1 MSGTQSVIATPKV
14 LSDSSLSFTTPS
26 IAKLAGLTS
35 LVFKVSVSVGAVS
48 SAPSATAI
56 VTYRAATG

>member
-1 MSGTQSVIATPKV
+1 MSGTLSVTETPKV
-14 LSDSSLSFTTPS
+14 LSDTSLRFTTPS
-26 IAKLAGLTS
+26 IAKLADLTS
-35 LVFKVSVSVGAVS
+35 LVFKVSVSVGATS